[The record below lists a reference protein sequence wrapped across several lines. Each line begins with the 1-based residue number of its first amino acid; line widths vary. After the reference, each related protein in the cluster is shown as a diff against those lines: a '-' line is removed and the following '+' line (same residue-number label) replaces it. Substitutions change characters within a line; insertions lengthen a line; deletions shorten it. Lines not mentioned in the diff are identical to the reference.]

1 MTTMSPVEIAAFHH
15 IYDQLADH
23 KVTSKDYYAVDLVM
37 DILQD
42 DRLADTRLS
51 LQEYV
56 NTIGPVA
63 WEELLGKHAHSPNV
77 TNV

>member
-1 MTTMSPVEIAAFHH
+1 MTTMAPVEIAAFDH

-23 KVTSKDYYAVDLVM
+23 KVTSQDYYAVDLVM

-42 DRLADTRLS
+42 DRLSGTRLS
-51 LQEYV
+51 LGKYIHI
-56 NTIGPVA
+56 IGPDA
-63 WEELLGKHAHSPNV
+63 WEDLLGKHAHTSNV

>member
-15 IYDQLADH
+15 IYDQLAGH
-23 KVTSKDYYAVDLVM
+23 EVTSKDYYATDLVM

-51 LQEYV
+51 LGKYIHI
-56 NTIGPVA
+56 IGPAA
-63 WEELLGKHAHSPNV
+63 WGELLGKHAHIPNV
-77 TNV
+77 ANV